1 MPQRLGVY
9 LICYVLRFV
18 VETQQQ
24 SKRLTFEITAVYS
37 EIRLI
42 FRIQNSSS
50 ALRARK
56 VSSFRLGFEAFGK
69 KLLGTC
75 CV

>member
-1 MPQRLGVY
+1 MHRARCERARFQASDQDLKLWGNSY
-9 LICYVLRFV
+9 L
-18 VETQQQ
+18 EP
-24 SKRLTFEITAVYS
+24 AVYN